1 MAFII
6 SLAVT
11 LFSVAITVIRKLHL
25 TIPAIFFF
33 IVINVV
39 PRPEV
44 PYWIK
49 VTIGILFLGSIGLW
63 GLFWLLIIAETIF
76 EFIGT
81 AFALVKRPKLQE
93 YDAVDQVRCVKA
105 QGRSLK
111 GMSFDRDE
119 NLIDSK
125 TGKPVDIWK

>member
-6 SLAVT
+6 SLAIMV
-11 LFSVAITVIRKLHL
+11 FSLMITVVRKLHL
-25 TIPAIFFF
+25 TIPAIFLL
-33 IVINVV
+33 IVTTVV

-49 VTIGILFLGSIGLW
+49 VTIGILFLVSVGLW
-63 GLFWLLIIAETIF
+63 CLFWLFIILATIF
-76 EFIGT
+76 EFFAV
-81 AFALVKRPKLQE
+81 AFAAVKRSKLEE
-93 YDAVDQVRCVKA
+93 YDAVYQVRCVKE

-125 TGKPVDIWK
+125 TGKPVEIWK